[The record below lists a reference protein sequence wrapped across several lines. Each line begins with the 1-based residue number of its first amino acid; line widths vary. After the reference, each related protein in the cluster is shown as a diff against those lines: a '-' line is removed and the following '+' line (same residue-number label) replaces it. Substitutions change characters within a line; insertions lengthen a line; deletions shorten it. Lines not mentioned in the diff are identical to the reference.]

1 MQYNHK
7 KETEIYVK
15 KVFICKMTKNMRWGV
30 YVCLVFGIITL
41 IRYLSRHQL
50 YERRMD
56 SREEKVLLD
65 CPFRAH
71 CTISAPILT
80 EIAKR
85 RV

>member
-1 MQYNHK
+1 
-7 KETEIYVK
+7 
-15 KVFICKMTKNMRWGV
+15 MTKNMRGV
-30 YVCLVFGIITL
+30 HSCLVFGIIAL
-41 IRYLSRHQL
+41 IRDLSQHQL
-50 YERRMD
+50 YEGRMD